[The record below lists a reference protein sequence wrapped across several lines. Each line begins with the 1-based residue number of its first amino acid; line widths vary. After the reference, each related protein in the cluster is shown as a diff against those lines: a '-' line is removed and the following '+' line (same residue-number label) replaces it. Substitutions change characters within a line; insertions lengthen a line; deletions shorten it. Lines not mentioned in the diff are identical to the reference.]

1 VSGGIDFRIDESDTG
16 RIVARLDQFPKE
28 LRARLKDVITQLAN
42 ELLRKVEAAEPVRT
56 GTLRQQTHAY
66 VDEGPTWVRG
76 RVRVLR
82 NGRRNYGAIAGALE
96 YGAPG
101 KKRRGMVKVRA
112 YRRDGATIRA
122 YQRRQPHIKA
132 MRFLRGPAAAQLPRA
147 RALIRA
153 AIGDLLQENK
163 PT

>member
-1 VSGGIDFRIDESDTG
+1 VSGGIEVRIDESQTG

-28 LRARLKDVITQLAN
+28 LRARLKDVIAQLTHQ
-42 ELLRKVEAAEPVRT
+42 LLEKVQAAEPVRT

-66 VDEGPTWVRG
+66 LDEGPTWIRG
-76 RVRVLR
+76 RVRALR
-82 NGRRNYGAIAGALE
+82 GQNNLGARFGALE

-101 KKRRGMVKVRA
+101 AKRRGMVKVRA

-122 YQRRQPHIKA
+122 YLRHQPHIKA

-147 RALIRA
+147 RALIRR
-153 AIGDLLQENK
+153 AIGDLLQEENK

>member
-1 VSGGIDFRIDESDTG
+1 MSGGIDFRIDGFDTG
-16 RIVARLDQFPKE
+16 RILARLDQLPRE
-28 LRARLKDVITQLAN
+28 LRARLRGVITQLTN
-42 ELLRKVEAAEPVRT
+42 ELLAKVEAAEPVRT
-56 GTLRQQTHAY
+56 GTLRAQTHAY
-66 VDEGPTWVRG
+66 VDEGPTWIRG

-82 NGRRNYGAIAGALE
+82 NGPRNYGAIAGALE
-96 YGAPG
+96 YGGPG
-101 KKRRGMVKVRA
+101 KKRRGLVRVHA
-112 YRRDGATIRA
+112 YRRDGATVRA

-153 AIGDLLQENK
+153 AIEDALNQ

>member
-1 VSGGIDFRIDESDTG
+1 VSGGIEFRIDESDTG
-16 RIVARLDQFPKE
+16 RILARLDQFPQA
-28 LRARLKDVITQLAN
+28 LRVRLRDVITQLTN

-56 GTLRQQTHAY
+56 GTLRHQTHAY
-66 VDEGPTWVRG
+66 VDEGPTWIRG

-82 NGRRNYGAIAGALE
+82 NGPRNYGAIAGALE
-96 YGAPG
+96 YGGPG
-101 KKRRGMVKVRA
+101 TKRRGMVKVRA
-112 YRRDGATIRA
+112 YRRDGATVRA
-122 YQRRQPHIKA
+122 YERRQPHIKA
-132 MRFLRGPAAAQLPRA
+132 MRFLRGPARAQLPRA

>member
-1 VSGGIDFRIDESDTG
+1 MAGGIEFRIDESDTG
-16 RIVARLDQFPKE
+16 RIIARLDQLPQE
-28 LRARLKDVITQLAN
+28 LRARLRGVITQLTN
-42 ELLRKVEAAEPVRT
+42 ELLARVEAAEPVRT
-56 GTLRQQTHAY
+56 GTLRAQTHAY
-66 VDEGPTWVRG
+66 VDEGPTWLRG

-82 NGRRNYGAIAGALE
+82 SGRRNYGAIAGALE

-101 KKRRGMVKVRA
+101 RRRSGAVRVRG
-112 YRRDGATIRA
+112 YRRSGATVRA

-153 AIGDLLQENK
+153 AIEDALQ
-163 PT
+163 